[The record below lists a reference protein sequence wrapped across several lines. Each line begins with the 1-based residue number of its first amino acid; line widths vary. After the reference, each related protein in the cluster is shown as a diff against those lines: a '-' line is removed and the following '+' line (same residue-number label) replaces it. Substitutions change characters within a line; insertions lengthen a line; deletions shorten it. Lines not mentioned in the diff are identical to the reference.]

1 MSSTFNISSS
11 RRTTSPQQ
19 PFMINGPVLCDTRI
33 QRMKNM
39 LHEAKLK
46 IEGGATSP

>member
-11 RRTTSPQQ
+11 RRTTSP
-19 PFMINGPVLCDTRI
+19 PNSETPNTGLVLCDTRI

-46 IEGGATSP
+46 IEGGGST